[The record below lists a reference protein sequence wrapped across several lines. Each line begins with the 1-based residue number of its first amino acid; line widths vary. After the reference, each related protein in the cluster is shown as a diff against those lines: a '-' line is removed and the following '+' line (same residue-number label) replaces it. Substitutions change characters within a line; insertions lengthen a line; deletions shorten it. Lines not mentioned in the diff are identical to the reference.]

1 MRKTLKFL
9 VVGVMATTLLAGC
22 GGNSDI
28 TEATTPSTTAE
39 ESDTTTVSEETE
51 TTTEEETTEFTI
63 KDYSNYVSLGEYK
76 GLSVEPIVV
85 TDEEIEERIQQYF
98 RDTIQEGDTVNIDYT
113 GYLDGEAFEGGS
125 AEGDSLTIGS
135 GRFIDGFESGL
146 VGIKIG
152 ETVDLNLAFPET
164 YKNNPD
170 MAGKE
175 VVFTVKVN
183 SIDGVVAPEY
193 TLENI
198 KANTEYQ
205 TIEEYEQMISEQI
218 YMERNEERMNY
229 LWFQAVSNATISG
242 YPQEEVEAYAQ
253 ELRSYYEQ
261 MAMQY
266 SMDLATLLSANNL
279 TEEAFQAECQEYGES
294 MMNETMVLYSIAA
307 AENMTITDEE
317 YQTEMEKMVE
327 SSGMSEE
334 FLTSYYGGEGY
345 IRESMLF
352 TKVVEYIE
360 SLAVEKAEE

>member
-1 MRKTLKFL
+1 M
-9 VVGVMATTLLAGC
+9 
-22 GGNSDI
+22 
-28 TEATTPSTTAE
+28 
-39 ESDTTTVSEETE
+39 
-51 TTTEEETTEFTI
+51 
-63 KDYSNYVSLGEYK
+63 
-76 GLSVEPIVV
+76 
-85 TDEEIEERIQQYF
+85 
-98 RDTIQEGDTVNIDYT
+98 NIDYT

-146 VGIKIG
+146 VGVKIG

-164 YKNNPD
+164 YKKNPD